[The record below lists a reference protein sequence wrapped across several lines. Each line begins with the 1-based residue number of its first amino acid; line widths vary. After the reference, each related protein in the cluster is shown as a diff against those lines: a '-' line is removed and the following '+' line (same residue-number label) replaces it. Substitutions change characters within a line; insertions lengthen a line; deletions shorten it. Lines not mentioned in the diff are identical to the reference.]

1 MSVVGRKEMLA
12 RVRTGTAG
20 FGFAWFSTLKQVL
33 VEAEKK
39 HEKLQKLNME
49 FENLLKW
56 FESVPQKKGKEK
68 DKDELLAKVQRQK
81 ETFAKLLVA
90 SEANITRLRRECAK
104 E

>member
-1 MSVVGRKEMLA
+1 MLA
-12 RVRTGTAG
+12 RVRTGTVG
-20 FGFAWFSTLKQVL
+20 FGLAWFSTLKQVL
-33 VEAEKK
+33 AEAEKK

-56 FESVPQKKGKEK
+56 FESVPQKKGKDK

>member
-1 MSVVGRKEMLA
+1 MLA
-12 RVRTGTAG
+12 RVRTGAAG
-20 FGFAWFSTLKQVL
+20 FGFAWFSTVKQAL
-33 VEAEKK
+33 AEAEKK

-68 DKDELLAKVQRQK
+68 DELLAKVQRQK
-81 ETFAKLLVA
+81 ETFAKMLVE